1 MSKQIPSIGRVVHYY
16 AYGTPGGEFPAGE
29 PRAAVVTEVN
39 EPRNPTSAIGL
50 AVLNPQGMFFN
61 RNILKASYPSQ
72 PGCWDWPAYVPPLE
86 E

>member
-1 MSKQIPSIGRVVHYY
+1 MSKQVPSIGRVVHYY
-16 AYGTPGGEFPAGE
+16 AYGTPGGEFPVGE
-29 PRAAVVTEVN
+29 PRAAIVTEVN
-39 EPRNPTSAIGL
+39 MPRNPASPIGL

-61 RNILKASYPSQ
+61 RNIRKASYPQQ